1 MLTDLKVKVGPQFYR
16 YHEGALASVPSL
28 FKEYHAQRILVVH
41 GTVSFEKA
49 QPFLPFLADS
59 EYQFF
64 YHTYTGECSYF
75 GAEQISQQ
83 IKEHQ
88 IDFLLQRPFKQSE
101 FWLGPHF
108 G

>member
-49 QPFLPFLADS
+49 QPFLSFFL
-59 EYQFF
+59 
-64 YHTYTGECSYF
+64 
-75 GAEQISQQ
+75 
-83 IKEHQ
+83 
-88 IDFLLQRPFKQSE
+88 
-101 FWLGPHF
+101 
-108 G
+108 